1 MKAYPDCLP
10 CMLRASLTAARL
22 VGASEEMGW
31 EIVREVAPLLVRSL
45 PGNPPIAASPNVQRT
60 VRRILGV
67 QDPFA
72 EAKSQVNREA
82 LGLLPRLRE
91 QAAQAEDPLAF
102 LLGLS
107 ASGNTADLGAQTH
120 FDLTAAAGESA
131 GGSWGRFDYE
141 PFKALLAT
149 ARTVLIL
156 ADNAGE
162 IAFDRLL
169 CEQLTRLGKRVT
181 VAVRGAPTLNDAT
194 IVDAREVGLP
204 EVAEVITTGSDHPG
218 VLLSK
223 CSQDFRRR
231 FQDADLVISKGMG
244 NFEGL
249 SGEVGPI
256 FFLLKAKCAPV
267 AQELGVRVG
276 ELVLAAGRFDND
288 GRPRAK
294 LNRRR

>member
-1 MKAYPDCLP
+1 MQIGKVTL
-10 CMLRASLTAARL
+10 
-22 VGASEEMGW
+22 
-31 EIVREVAPLLVRSL
+31 
-45 PGNPPIAASPNVQRT
+45 
-60 VRRILGV
+60 
-67 QDPFA
+67 
-72 EAKSQVNREA
+72 
-82 LGLLPRLRE
+82 
-91 QAAQAEDPLAF
+91 
-102 LLGLS
+102 
-107 ASGNTADLGAQTH
+107 
-120 FDLTAAAGESA
+120 
-131 GGSWGRFDYE
+131 WGQIFRFDSKR
-141 PFKALLAT
+141 PAPKVSP
-149 ARTVLIL
+149 VLIL

-162 IAFDRLL
+162 IAFDCLL

-223 CSQDFRRR
+223 CSQDFRRH

-267 AQELGVRVG
+267 ARALGVEVG
-276 ELVLAAGRFDND
+276 GLVLAGPGLTEPAEKGQS
-288 GRPRAK
+288 
-294 LNRRR
+294 